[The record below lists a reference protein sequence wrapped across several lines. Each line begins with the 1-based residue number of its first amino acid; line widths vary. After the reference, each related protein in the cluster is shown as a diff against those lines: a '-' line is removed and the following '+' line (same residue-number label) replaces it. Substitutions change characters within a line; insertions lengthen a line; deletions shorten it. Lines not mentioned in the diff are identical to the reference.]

1 VFDNDQWRPTEA
13 SHQVDQDGQD
23 MTAATPPQAANDVAV
38 LIAGGGPVGLTLAL
52 TLARHGVATMLVE
65 RNPSTTKHPKMD
77 ITNGRS
83 MELFRHLGVAD
94 ELRKVAVPEDHPFD
108 VSWVTKL
115 SGWELARF
123 RYPSVTERR
132 ERIAGCV
139 DGTACTE
146 PPMRVSQ
153 ALLEP
158 ALKAILE
165 NDTDVDV
172 RFGWGLQS
180 FRQDAEGVDAVIRC
194 TATGETR
201 TVRAAY
207 LAGCDG
213 AGSVVRNGLGIGL
226 HDIVLHR
233 LAARQ
238 LGLRRLIPA
247 AVRAYLADRETPM
260 DGRVYM
266 VHFTSREREVF
277 ERFGTTWHIQSP
289 EGWTL
294 ISQNDR
300 DTWTLHTPIGVGVDT
315 TAIDPK
321 QFLFERLGLEFDCEI
336 LVANEWRPR
345 LSLADSYGRG
355 RVWLAGD
362 SAHQVVPAGGY
373 GMNTGVGD
381 ALGLGWALA
390 ANVAGWGGP
399 RLLDGYQAERR
410 AVGIRNRTAS
420 ARHTLIRLAIKT
432 MQRTRLNNQGWAG
445 DRDRCRLGRDILDLG
460 NLENEA
466 DGIEFGYSYDT
477 SPVICGEHHTK
488 APDTAHRYIPSTRPG
503 ARPPAVILTDGRA
516 IFDLF
521 GHGFTLLR
529 FADTDVEPFVTAAAE
544 RAVPLTVVDIRDDR
558 AHTLYERDLVLIRPD
573 HHVAWRG
580 DTTPAQAAAVLDR
593 IRGAAASG
601 YLALTAGSA
610 PMTTGRQMS

>member
-1 VFDNDQWRPTEA
+1 
-13 SHQVDQDGQD
+13 
-23 MTAATPPQAANDVAV
+23 MTAATPSKAATEVAV

-52 TLARHGVATMLVE
+52 TLARHGVAAMLVE

-83 MELFRHLGVAD
+83 MELYRHLGVAD
-94 ELRKVAVPEDHPFD
+94 ALRKVAVPEDNPFD

-132 ERIAGCV
+132 ERIAQCA
-139 DGTACTE
+139 DGTLCTE

-165 NDTDVDV
+165 NDTDIDV
-172 RFGWGLQS
+172 RYGWGLQS
-180 FRQDAEGVDAVIRC
+180 FRQDADGVDAVIRC

-226 HDIVLHR
+226 HDIDLQR

-238 LGLRRLIPA
+238 LGLHRLVPA

-266 VHFTSREREVF
+266 VHFSSPQLELF
-277 ERFGTTWHIQSP
+277 ERFGITWHIQSP

-294 ISQNDR
+294 ISQNDS

-315 TAIDPK
+315 TTIDPK
-321 QFLFERLGLEFDCEI
+321 RFLFERLGLEFDCEI

-373 GMNTGVGD
+373 GMNPGVGD

-390 ANVAGWGGP
+390 ALVQGWGGP
-399 RLLDGYQAERR
+399 RLPAGYEAERR
-410 AVGIRNRTAS
+410 AVGIRNRAAS

-432 MQRTRLNNQGWAG
+432 MHRTRLNSQGWAG
-445 DRDRCRLGRDILDLG
+445 DRDRRRLGRDILDLG

-466 DGIEFGYSYDT
+466 DGIEFGYSYDS
-477 SPVICGEHHTK
+477 SPVICGEPHTQV
-488 APDTAHRYIPSTRPG
+488 PDTTHRYIPSTRPG
-503 ARPPAVILTDGRA
+503 ARPPAVTLADGHA

-529 FADTDVEPFVTAAAE
+529 FGDTDVESFMSAAAE
-544 RAVPLTVVDIRDDR
+544 RDMPLTVVDIRDER
-558 AHTLYERDLVLIRPD
+558 AHALYERDLVLIRPD

-580 DTTPAQAAAVLDR
+580 DTIPARAEAVLDR

-601 YLALTAGSA
+601 YTALAAVAGTATSHV
-610 PMTTGRQMS
+610 R